1 MLRLLLCVN
10 LPLYQAPQPKFVKFA
25 RFAFKTTSTKFHP
38 FRIFRGSQKQQ
49 KTSASLRLCVSPLST
64 NPPPRLL
71 NHLRQ
76 ATTSPSTSLLPLS
89 NSVTTA
95 AAREISRRRTFA
107 IISHPDAG
115 KTTLTEK
122 LLLYGGA
129 IGLAG
134 SVTSKKAQQS
144 TSSDWMTMEKER
156 GISVSSTV
164 LQFEYKDCCVN
175 LLDTPGHHDFSED
188 TYRVLSAVDAA
199 VMVIDAGKGI
209 EAQTLKLFDVCRK
222 RGVPIFVFINKMD
235 RPSRPPLEL
244 MDELE
249 KVLKLAPAPVNWPLG
264 DGPRFRGVYD
274 RKKDEVNLFEK
285 TAHGAF
291 KAPLEVAG
299 IEDPKIR
306 EALSEELYETV
317 TSEVELLDGLTEP
330 LDIERVLAGE
340 QMPIYFGSAMNN
352 FGVQNMLE
360 SFLEMAPPPTGRVS
374 KDEFIEPTTDNF
386 SGFVFKIQANMN
398 PRHRDRAVFVRIV
411 SGVFQR
417 DMQVIDQ
424 RTGKKVRLANAQ
436 KLFGQD
442 RETLDTA
449 YAGDILA
456 LVGNYNFL
464 IGDTLTSDP
473 NVIYKEMPRFTPECF
488 TYIINSDTANIK
500 RYRSGMEQLMKEGVA
515 QAYHVHNSAQAV
527 PLLGAVGPLQFEVL
541 QARLLSEYNVETRLD
556 PPRWTAVQWFS
567 ENEPDK
573 GRSDREPPEVTLP
586 SGCVVARD
594 QDDNWVVLLSA
605 QYLVKGLHDRNEHLT
620 FRDSA

>member
-1 MLRLLLCVN
+1 M
-10 LPLYQAPQPKFVKFA
+10 
-25 RFAFKTTSTKFHP
+25 T
-38 FRIFRGSQKQQ
+38 
-49 KTSASLRLCVSPLST
+49 TSASIK
-64 NPPPRLL
+64 
-71 NHLRQ
+71 
-76 ATTSPSTSLLPLS
+76 
-89 NSVTTA
+89 SVPA
-95 AAREISRRRTFA
+95 AAVREISRRRTFA

-134 SVTSKKAQQS
+134 SVTSKKEQQS
-144 TSSDWMTMEKER
+144 TSSDWMAMEKER

-209 EAQTLKLFDVCRK
+209 EPQTLKLFDVCRK

-244 MDELE
+244 IDELE
-249 KVLKLAPAPVNWPLG
+249 NVLKLAPAPVNWPLG

-274 RKKDEVNLFEK
+274 RKKGEVNLFEK

-299 IEDPKIR
+299 IEDDTVR
-306 EALSEELYETV
+306 EALGEELHDTV
-317 TSEVELLDGLTEP
+317 SQEIEMLDGLTEP
-330 LDIERVLAGE
+330 LNIEQVLAGE

-360 SFLEMAPPPTGRVS
+360 SFLEMAPAPTGRVNNGEMVS
-374 KDEFIEPTTDNF
+374 PQSSNF

-411 SGVFQR
+411 SGVFER

-436 KLFGQD
+436 KLFGKD

-456 LVGNYNFL
+456 LIGNYDFL

-473 NVIYKEMPRFTPECF
+473 KVTYNEMPRFTPECF
-488 TYIINSDTANIK
+488 AYILNSDTAGIK
-500 RYRSGMEQLMKEGVA
+500 RYRSGMKQLMKEGVA
-515 QAYHVHNSAQAV
+515 QAYHVHGSDQSV
-527 PLLGAVGPLQFEVL
+527 PMLGAVGPLQFEVL
-541 QARLLSEYNVETRLD
+541 QARLTTEYNVETRIES
-556 PPRWTAVQWFS
+556 PPWSIVQWF
-567 ENEPDK
+567 EEKVPDK
-573 GRSDREPPEVTLP
+573 HRSKLEPPEVKLP

-605 QYLVKGLHDRNEHLT
+605 KFYIGILQDRNEHLI
-620 FRDSA
+620 FRDHAND

>member
-1 MLRLLLCVN
+1 LS
-10 LPLYQAPQPKFVKFA
+10 YQFLAL
-25 RFAFKTTSTKFHP
+25 T
-38 FRIFRGSQKQQ
+38 
-49 KTSASLRLCVSPLST
+49 TSASINTVP
-64 NPPPRLL
+64 
-71 NHLRQ
+71 
-76 ATTSPSTSLLPLS
+76 A
-89 NSVTTA
+89 A
-95 AAREISRRRTFA
+95 AARESSRRRTFA

-134 SVTSKKAQQS
+134 SVTSKKEQQS

-209 EAQTLKLFDVCRK
+209 EAQTLKLFEVCRR

-244 MDELE
+244 IDELE
-249 KVLKLAPAPVNWPLG
+249 RVLKLAPAPVNWPLG

-274 RKKDEVNLFEK
+274 RKKGEVNLFER
-285 TAHGAF
+285 TAGGKF

-299 IEDPKIR
+299 IEDEKVR
-306 EALSEELYETV
+306 EALSDDLYETV
-317 TSEVELLDGLTEP
+317 TQEIELLDGLTEP
-330 LDIERVLAGE
+330 LDLERVLAGE

-374 KDEFIEPTTDNF
+374 DGEMIDPNTDNF

-411 SGVFQR
+411 SGVFER
-417 DMQVIDQ
+417 DMQVVDQ
-424 RTGKKVRLANAQ
+424 RSGKKVRLANAQ

-473 NVIYKEMPRFTPECF
+473 KVVYKEMPRFTPECF
-488 TYIINSDTANIK
+488 TYIVNKDTANIK

-515 QAYHVHNSAQAV
+515 QAYHVHGSVQAV
-527 PLLGAVGPLQFEVL
+527 PMLGAVGPLQFEVL
-541 QARLLSEYNVETRLD
+541 QARLISEYQVETRLEHS
-556 PPRWTAVQWFS
+556 PWTVVQWFQ
-567 ENEPDK
+567 ENEPNPLRRD
-573 GRSDREPPEVTLP
+573 SEPPEVKLP
-586 SGCVVARD
+586 SGSAIARD
-594 QDDNWVVLLSA
+594 QDGNWVVLLSA
-605 QYLVKGLHDRNEHLT
+605 KFYIGLLHDRNEHLT
-620 FRDSA
+620 FRDHANGMG

>member
-1 MLRLLLCVN
+1 MGDFKLPQVSSYQF
-10 LPLYQAPQPKFVKFA
+10 LPL
-25 RFAFKTTSTKFHP
+25 T
-38 FRIFRGSQKQQ
+38 
-49 KTSASLRLCVSPLST
+49 TSAST
-64 NPPPRLL
+64 NTVP
-71 NHLRQ
+71 
-76 ATTSPSTSLLPLS
+76 A
-89 NSVTTA
+89 A

-134 SVTSKKAQQS
+134 SVTSKKEQQS

-164 LQFEYKDCCVN
+164 LQFEYNGCCVN

-209 EAQTLKLFDVCRK
+209 EAQTLKLFEVCRR

-244 MDELE
+244 IDELE
-249 KVLKLAPAPVNWPLG
+249 TVLKLAPAPVNWPLG

-274 RKKDEVNLFEK
+274 RKKDEVHLFER
-285 TAHGAF
+285 TSHGAF

-299 IEDPKIR
+299 IEDEKVR
-306 EALSEELYETV
+306 EALNDELYEAV
-317 TSEVELLDGLTEP
+317 ISEVELLDGLTEP
-330 LDIERVLAGE
+330 LDIKRVLAGE

-360 SFLEMAPPPTGRVS
+360 SFLEMAPPPTGRIS
-374 KDEFIEPTTDNF
+374 KDDLIDPRSDNF

-398 PRHRDRAVFVRIV
+398 PRHRDRAVFLRIV
-411 SGVFQR
+411 SGVFER

-424 RTGKKVRLANAQ
+424 RSGKKVRLANAQ

-473 NVIYKEMPRFTPECF
+473 EVVYNEMPRFTPECF
-488 TYIINSDTANIK
+488 SYILNKDTANIK

-515 QAYHVHNSAQAV
+515 QAYHVHKSAQVV

-541 QARLLSEYNVETRLD
+541 QARLISEYQVETRLEQ
-556 PPRWTAVQWFS
+556 PSWSIVQWF
-567 ENEPDK
+567 EEKEPDPS
-573 GRSDREPPEVTLP
+573 RRDLDPPKVQLP
-586 SGCVVARD
+586 SGCVIARD
-594 QDDNWVVLLSA
+594 QDGQWVVLLPA
-605 QYLVKGLHDRNEHLT
+605 KYLIGMLQDRNDHLT

>member
-1 MLRLLLCVN
+1 MST
-10 LPLYQAPQPKFVKFA
+10 P
-25 RFAFKTTSTKFHP
+25 TST
-38 FRIFRGSQKQQ
+38 
-49 KTSASLRLCVSPLST
+49 ST
-64 NPPPRLL
+64 VL
-71 NHLRQ
+71 
-76 ATTSPSTSLLPLS
+76 A
-89 NSVTTA
+89 A

-134 SVTSKKAQQS
+134 SVTSKKEQQS
-144 TSSDWMTMEKER
+144 TSSDWMSMEKER

-164 LQFEYKDCCVN
+164 LQFEYQNCCVN

-209 EAQTLKLFDVCRK
+209 EAQTLKLFEVCRR

-244 MDELE
+244 IDELE
-249 KVLKLAPAPVNWPLG
+249 TVLKLAPAPVNWPLG

-274 RKKDEVNLFEK
+274 RRKDEVNLFER
-285 TAHGAF
+285 TSHGAF

-299 IEDPKIR
+299 IEDDKVR
-306 EALSEELYETV
+306 EALSDELYETV
-317 TSEVELLDGLTEP
+317 TSEVELLDGLTEA
-330 LDIERVLAGE
+330 LDIERVLAGH

-360 SFLEMAPPPTGRVS
+360 SFLEMAPPPAGRINVTA
-374 KDEFIEPTTDNF
+374 DEMINPEAESF

-411 SGVFQR
+411 SGVFER

-424 RTGKKVRLANAQ
+424 RSGKKVRLANAQ

-473 NVIYKEMPRFTPECF
+473 KVSFNEMPRFTPECF
-488 TYIINSDTANIK
+488 TYILNKDTANIK

-515 QAYHVHNSAQAV
+515 QAYHVHGGAQAV

-541 QARLLSEYNVETRLD
+541 QARLESEYSVETRLEH
-556 PPRWTAVQWFS
+556 PRWNCVQWFV
-567 ENEPDK
+567 EKDPVQAK
-573 GRSDREPPEVTLP
+573 SDRDPPEVTLP
-586 SGCVVARD
+586 SGCVIARD
-594 QDDNWVVLLSA
+594 QDDNWVVLLPA
-605 QYLVKGLHDRNEHLT
+605 QYLVGILHERNEHLV

>member
-1 MLRLLLCVN
+1 M
-10 LPLYQAPQPKFVKFA
+10 
-25 RFAFKTTSTKFHP
+25 
-38 FRIFRGSQKQQ
+38 
-49 KTSASLRLCVSPLST
+49 
-64 NPPPRLL
+64 
-71 NHLRQ
+71 
-76 ATTSPSTSLLPLS
+76 
-89 NSVTTA
+89 
-95 AAREISRRRTFA
+95 A
-107 IISHPDAG
+107 IIAHPDAG

-134 SVTSKKAQQS
+134 SVTSKKEQQS
-144 TSSDWMTMEKER
+144 TSSDWMAMEKER

-164 LQFEYKDCCVN
+164 LQFEYNDCCVN

-188 TYRVLSAVDAA
+188 TYRVLSAVDSA

-209 EAQTLKLFDVCRK
+209 EAQTLKLFEVCRR

-244 MDELE
+244 IDELE
-249 KVLKLAPAPVNWPLG
+249 RVLKLAPAPVNWPLG

-274 RKKDEVNLFEK
+274 RKKGEVNLFER
-285 TAHGAF
+285 TTGGAF

-299 IEDPKIR
+299 IEDEKVR
-306 EALSEELYETV
+306 EALDDELYETV
-317 TSEVELLDGLTEP
+317 TQEVEMLDGLTEP
-330 LDIERVLAGE
+330 LDVERVLAGE

-360 SFLEMAPPPTGRVS
+360 SFLEMAPPPSGRVS
-374 KDEFIEPTTDNF
+374 DGEMIAPNTDNF

-398 PRHRDRAVFVRIV
+398 PRHRDRAVFMRIV
-411 SGVFQR
+411 SGIFER

-424 RTGKKVRLANAQ
+424 RSGKKVRLANAQ

-473 NVIYKEMPRFTPECF
+473 KVVYNEMPRFTPECF
-488 TYIINSDTANIK
+488 TYIRNSDTTNIK
-500 RYRSGMEQLMKEGVA
+500 RYRSGIEQLMKEGVA
-515 QAYHVHNSAQAV
+515 QAYYTHGSIERV

-541 QARLLSEYNVETRLD
+541 QARLISEYQVETRLESSPWSLVQWLQEKEPDTLRRDID
-556 PPRWTAVQWFS
+556 PPKVQ
-567 ENEPDK
+567 
-573 GRSDREPPEVTLP
+573 LP
-586 SGCVVARD
+586 SGSTIARD
-594 QDDNWVVLLSA
+594 QDGNWVVLLSSK
-605 QYLVKGLHDRNEHLT
+605 YLIANLHDRNEHLT
-620 FRDSA
+620 FRDHAHD

>member
-1 MLRLLLCVN
+1 V
-10 LPLYQAPQPKFVKFA
+10 
-25 RFAFKTTSTKFHP
+25 TTSATK
-38 FRIFRGSQKQQ
+38 
-49 KTSASLRLCVSPLST
+49 KTVP
-64 NPPPRLL
+64 N
-71 NHLRQ
+71 
-76 ATTSPSTSLLPLS
+76 
-89 NSVTTA
+89 A
-95 AAREISRRRTFA
+95 AALEIKRRRTFA

-134 SVTSKKAQQS
+134 SVTSKKEQQS
-144 TSSDWMTMEKER
+144 TSSDWMAMEKER

-164 LQFEYKDCCVN
+164 LQFEYNDCCVN

-209 EAQTLKLFDVCRK
+209 EPQTLKLFEVCRK

-244 MDELE
+244 IDELE
-249 KVLKLAPAPVNWPLG
+249 DVLKLAPAPVNWPLG
-264 DGPRFRGVYD
+264 DGPRFRGVFD
-274 RKKDEVNLFEK
+274 RKKGQVNLFEK

-299 IEDPKIR
+299 IEDPKVR
-306 EALSEELYETV
+306 EALDDELYETV
-317 TSEVELLDGLTEP
+317 TQEIEMLDGLTEP
-330 LDIERVLAGE
+330 LDIEKILAGE

-360 SFLEMAPPPTGRVS
+360 SFLEMAPAPTGRVS
-374 KDEFIEPTTDNF
+374 NGEMVTPDTDNF

-411 SGVFQR
+411 SGIFER

-456 LVGNYNFL
+456 LIGNYDFL

-473 NVIYKEMPRFTPECF
+473 KVTYKEMPRFTPECF
-488 TYIINSDTANIK
+488 AYILINDTAGIK
-500 RYRSGMEQLMKEGVA
+500 RYRSGMKQLMKEGVA
-515 QAYHVHNSAQAV
+515 QSYHVHGSDQSV
-527 PLLGAVGPLQFEVL
+527 PMLGAVGPLQFEVL
-541 QARLLSEYNVETRLD
+541 QARLATEYNVETRVES
-556 PPRWTAVQWFS
+556 PPYQIVQWFT
-567 ENEPDK
+567 EKEPDVH
-573 GRSDREPPEVTLP
+573 RSKLEPPEVKLP
-586 SGCVVARD
+586 SGSVVARD
-594 QDDNWVVLLSA
+594 QDGNWVVLLSA
-605 QYLVKGLHDRNEHLT
+605 KFYVGILQERNEHLI
-620 FRDSA
+620 FRDHAND

>member
-1 MLRLLLCVN
+1 MLRVRDASSQ
-10 LPLYQAPQPKFVKFA
+10 PLHRLTASTA
-25 RFAFKTTSTKFHP
+25 TKTVP
-38 FRIFRGSQKQQ
+38 
-49 KTSASLRLCVSPLST
+49 
-64 NPPPRLL
+64 
-71 NHLRQ
+71 
-76 ATTSPSTSLLPLS
+76 
-89 NSVTTA
+89 A
-95 AAREISRRRTFA
+95 AAAKEIARRRTFA

-129 IGLAG
+129 IHLAG
-134 SVTSKKAQQS
+134 SVTSKKQQQS
-144 TSSDWMTMEKER
+144 TSSDWMAMEKER

-164 LQFEYKDCCVN
+164 LQFEYEGCCVN

-188 TYRVLSAVDAA
+188 TYRVLSAVDSA

-209 EAQTLKLFDVCRK
+209 EPQTLKLFEVCRR

-244 MDELE
+244 IDELE
-249 KVLKLAPAPVNWPLG
+249 NVLGLAPSPINWPLG

-274 RKKDEVNLFEK
+274 RKRGEVNLFER
-285 TAHGAF
+285 TPHGAYM
-291 KAPLEVAG
+291 APIEVAG
-299 IEDPKIR
+299 IEDDQVR
-306 EALSEELYETV
+306 EALDEELYETV
-317 TSEVELLDGLTEP
+317 TQEIELLDGVTED
-330 LDIERVLAGE
+330 LDIEKVLAGE

-360 SFLEMAPPPTGRVS
+360 SFLELAPPPAGRVS
-374 KDEFIEPTTDNF
+374 EGEMIQPQTDGF

-411 SGVFQR
+411 SGIFER
-417 DMQVIDQ
+417 DMQVNDQ

-456 LVGNYNFL
+456 LVGNYDFL
-464 IGDTLTSDP
+464 IGDTLTS
-473 NVIYKEMPRFTPECF
+473 NNQIVYNEMPRFTPECF
-488 TYIINSDTANIK
+488 TYVLNSDTANIK

-515 QAYHVHNSAQAV
+515 QAYDVHGSAQRV

-541 QARLLSEYNVETRLD
+541 KARLESEYQVETRLEQSPWKVVQWVQEKEPDTSRSHLD
-556 PPRWTAVQWFS
+556 PPPVQ
-567 ENEPDK
+567 
-573 GRSDREPPEVTLP
+573 LP
-586 SGCVVARD
+586 SGSAMATD
-594 QDDNWVVLLSA
+594 QDGQWVVLLPA
-605 QYLVKGLHDRNEHLT
+605 QYLVDILHNRNDHLN
-620 FRDSA
+620 FRGHAYD

>member
-1 MLRLLLCVN
+1 M
-10 LPLYQAPQPKFVKFA
+10 
-25 RFAFKTTSTKFHP
+25 TTL
-38 FRIFRGSQKQQ
+38 
-49 KTSASLRLCVSPLST
+49 ASINTVS
-64 NPPPRLL
+64 
-71 NHLRQ
+71 
-76 ATTSPSTSLLPLS
+76 
-89 NSVTTA
+89 A
-95 AAREISRRRTFA
+95 AAVREIKRRRTFA

-134 SVTSKKAQQS
+134 SVTSKKEQQS
-144 TSSDWMTMEKER
+144 TSSDWMAMEKER

-164 LQFEYKDCCVN
+164 LQFEYKDYCVN

-209 EAQTLKLFDVCRK
+209 EAQTLKLFDVCRR

-244 MDELE
+244 IDELE
-249 KVLKLAPAPVNWPLG
+249 NVLKLAPSPVNWPLG

-274 RKKDEVNLFEK
+274 RKKGEVNLFEK
-285 TAHGAF
+285 VAHGAF

-299 IEDPKIR
+299 IEDEIVR
-306 EALSEELYETV
+306 EALGEELHETV
-317 TSEVELLDGLTEP
+317 TQEVEMLDGLTEP
-330 LDIERVLAGE
+330 LDIEQILAGK

-360 SFLEMAPPPTGRVS
+360 SFLEIAPAPTGRVS
-374 KDEFIEPTTDNF
+374 DGEMIAPETNNF

-411 SGVFQR
+411 SGVFER
-417 DMQVIDQ
+417 DMQVVDQ

-442 RETLDTA
+442 RETFDTA

-456 LVGNYNFL
+456 LVGNYDFL

-473 NVIYKEMPRFTPECF
+473 KVVYNEMPRFTPECF
-488 TYIINSDTANIK
+488 AYILNSDTANIK
-500 RYRSGMEQLMKEGVA
+500 RYRSGMGQLMKEGVA
-515 QAYHVHNSAQAV
+515 QSYHVHGSSESV
-527 PLLGAVGPLQFEVL
+527 PLLGAVGSLQFEVL
-541 QARLLSEYNVETRLD
+541 QARLVSEYKVETRIETPSYFIVQWFEEKVPDTMRKSLD
-556 PPRWTAVQWFS
+556 PP
-567 ENEPDK
+567 
-573 GRSDREPPEVTLP
+573 EVKLP
-586 SGCVVARD
+586 SGSAVARD
-594 QDDNWVVLLSA
+594 QDGNWVVLLTSK
-605 QYLVKGLHDRNEHLT
+605 YMVGILHDRNEHLT
-620 FRDSA
+620 FRDHAND

>member
-1 MLRLLLCVN
+1 M
-10 LPLYQAPQPKFVKFA
+10 
-25 RFAFKTTSTKFHP
+25 TTSAKINTV
-38 FRIFRGSQKQQ
+38 
-49 KTSASLRLCVSPLST
+49 SA
-64 NPPPRLL
+64 
-71 NHLRQ
+71 
-76 ATTSPSTSLLPLS
+76 
-89 NSVTTA
+89 A
-95 AAREISRRRTFA
+95 AAREIKRRRTFA

-134 SVTSKKAQQS
+134 SVTSKKEQQS
-144 TSSDWMTMEKER
+144 TSSDWMAMEKER

-164 LQFEYKDCCVN
+164 LQFEYKDCCIN

-209 EAQTLKLFDVCRK
+209 EAQTLKLFDVCRR

-244 MDELE
+244 IDELE
-249 KVLKLAPAPVNWPLG
+249 NVLKLAPAPVNWPLG

-274 RKKDEVNLFEK
+274 RKKGEVNLFEK
-285 TAHGAF
+285 TVRGAF

-299 IEDPKIR
+299 IEDEKVR
-306 EALSEELYETV
+306 EALDDELYETV
-317 TSEVELLDGLTEP
+317 TQEVEMLDGLTEP

-360 SFLEMAPPPTGRVS
+360 SFLEMAPAPTGRVN
-374 KDEFIEPTTDNF
+374 DGEMIAPNTNNF

-411 SGVFQR
+411 SGIFER
-417 DMQVIDQ
+417 DMQITDQ

-436 KLFGQD
+436 KLFGKD

-473 NVIYKEMPRFTPECF
+473 KVVYNEMPRFTPECF
-488 TYIINSDTANIK
+488 AYIINSDTANIK
-500 RYRSGMEQLMKEGVA
+500 RYRSGIEQLMKEGVA
-515 QAYHVHNSAQAV
+515 QAYQVHGSAQSV
-527 PLLGAVGPLQFEVL
+527 PLWGAVGPLQFEVL
-541 QARLLSEYNVETRLD
+541 QARLISEYNVETRLEN
-556 PPRWTAVQWFS
+556 PPWSIVQWFE
-567 ENEPDK
+567 ENEPDASR
-573 GRSDREPPEVTLP
+573 RSLDPPEVQLP
-586 SGCVVARD
+586 SGSVIARD
-594 QDDNWVVLLSA
+594 QDGRWVVLLTAS
-605 QYLVKGLHDRNEHLT
+605 YLVGILHDRNDHLT
-620 FRDSA
+620 FRDHAND

>member
-1 MLRLLLCVN
+1 MGQSTGRVANCTASSYQSLLFTRF
-10 LPLYQAPQPKFVKFA
+10 LPL
-25 RFAFKTTSTKFHP
+25 T
-38 FRIFRGSQKQQ
+38 
-49 KTSASLRLCVSPLST
+49 TSAST
-64 NPPPRLL
+64 NTVP
-71 NHLRQ
+71 
-76 ATTSPSTSLLPLS
+76 A
-89 NSVTTA
+89 A
-95 AAREISRRRTFA
+95 AAREIRRRRTFA

-134 SVTSKKAQQS
+134 SVTSKKEQQS
-144 TSSDWMTMEKER
+144 TSSDWMGMEKER

-164 LQFEYKDCCVN
+164 LQFDYKDCCVN

-188 TYRVLSAVDAA
+188 TYRVLSAVDSA
-199 VMVIDAGKGI
+199 VMVIDAGKGV
-209 EAQTLKLFDVCRK
+209 EPQTLKLFEVCRR

-244 MDELE
+244 IDELE
-249 KVLKLAPAPVNWPLG
+249 KVLGLAPAPVNWPLG

-274 RKKDEVNLFEK
+274 RKKGEVNLYER
-285 TAHGAF
+285 TPHGAF

-299 IEDPKIR
+299 IEDEKVR
-306 EALSEELYETV
+306 EALSDELYETV
-317 TSEVELLDGLTEP
+317 TQEVELLDGVTEP

-360 SFLEMAPPPTGRVS
+360 SFLEMAPSPTGRVS
-374 KDEFIEPTTDNF
+374 ESKMVDPNTDNF

-411 SGVFQR
+411 SGIFER
-417 DMQVIDQ
+417 DMQVVDQ
-424 RTGKKVRLANAQ
+424 RSGRKVRLANAQ

-473 NVIYKEMPRFTPECF
+473 KVVYDEMPRFTPECF

-515 QAYHVHNSAQAV
+515 QAYQVHGSAQAV

-541 QARLLSEYNVETRLD
+541 QARLVSEYQVETRLEQ
-556 PPRWTAVQWFS
+556 PSWTVVQWFQ
-567 ENEPDK
+567 EKEPDK
-573 GRSDREPPEVTLP
+573 LRSELDPPEVQLP
-586 SGCVVARD
+586 SGSSIARD
-594 QDDNWVVLLSA
+594 QDGQWVVLLSA
-605 QYLVKGLHDRNEHLT
+605 KYLLGILHDRNEHLI
-620 FRDSA
+620 FRDPAND

>member
-1 MLRLLLCVN
+1 M
-10 LPLYQAPQPKFVKFA
+10 
-25 RFAFKTTSTKFHP
+25 TTSTTKNNVP
-38 FRIFRGSQKQQ
+38 
-49 KTSASLRLCVSPLST
+49 
-64 NPPPRLL
+64 N
-71 NHLRQ
+71 
-76 ATTSPSTSLLPLS
+76 
-89 NSVTTA
+89 A

-134 SVTSKKAQQS
+134 SVTSKKEQQS
-144 TSSDWMTMEKER
+144 TSSDWMAMEKER
-156 GISVSSTV
+156 GITVSSTV
-164 LQFEYKDCCVN
+164 LQFTYKDRCVN

-209 EAQTLKLFDVCRK
+209 EAQTLKLFEVCRR

-244 MDELE
+244 LDELE
-249 KVLKLAPAPVNWPLG
+249 TVLKLAPAPVNWPLG

-274 RKKDEVNLFEK
+274 RTKDEVHLFEK

-299 IEDPKIR
+299 IEDNKIR
-306 EALSEELYETV
+306 ETLSDDLYETV
-317 TSEVELLDGLTEP
+317 TQEVELLDGLTEP

-360 SFLEMAPPPTGRVS
+360 SFLDIAPAPTGRVS
-374 KDEFIEPTTDNF
+374 KGEMVEPNTNIF

-411 SGVFQR
+411 SGIFER

-424 RTGKKVRLANAQ
+424 RSGKKVRLANAQ
-436 KLFGQD
+436 KLFGKD

-449 YAGDILA
+449 YAGDVLA
-456 LVGNYNFL
+456 LIGNYNFL

-473 NVIYKEMPRFTPECF
+473 NIVYKEMPRFTPECF
-488 TYIINSDTANIK
+488 AYILNKDTANVK

-515 QAYHVHNSAQAV
+515 QAYNVHGSVQAV
-527 PLLGAVGPLQFEVL
+527 PMLGAVGPLQFEVL
-541 QARLLSEYNVETRLD
+541 QARLEAEYQVTTRLET
-556 PPRWTAVQWFS
+556 PPWSIVQWF
-567 ENEPDK
+567 EEKEPDTMR
-573 GRSDREPPEVTLP
+573 RSQDPPKVQLP
-586 SGCVVARD
+586 SGCSIARD
-594 QDDNWVVLLSA
+594 QDQNWVILLSSK
-605 QYLVKGLHDRNEHLT
+605 YMVSILHERNEHLT
-620 FRDSA
+620 FRDHASDN

>member
-1 MLRLLLCVN
+1 M
-10 LPLYQAPQPKFVKFA
+10 AP
-25 RFAFKTTSTKFHP
+25 
-38 FRIFRGSQKQQ
+38 
-49 KTSASLRLCVSPLST
+49 
-64 NPPPRLL
+64 
-71 NHLRQ
+71 
-76 ATTSPSTSLLPLS
+76 
-89 NSVTTA
+89 A
-95 AAREISRRRTFA
+95 AAVREISRRRTFA

-134 SVTSKKAQQS
+134 SVTSKKEQQS
-144 TSSDWMTMEKER
+144 TSSDWMSMEKER

-164 LQFEYKDCCVN
+164 LQFEYKNCCVN

-209 EAQTLKLFDVCRK
+209 EAQTLKLFEVCRR

-244 MDELE
+244 LDELE

-274 RKKDEVNLFEK
+274 RKKGEVSLFER
-285 TAHGAF
+285 TSHGAF

-299 IEDPKIR
+299 IEDNKVR
-306 EALSEELYETV
+306 EALSDELYEAV
-317 TSEVELLDGLTEP
+317 TQEVELLDGLTEA

-360 SFLEMAPPPTGRVS
+360 SFLELAPPPAGRVS
-374 KDEFIEPTTDNF
+374 QDEMIDPNAESF

-398 PRHRDRAVFVRIV
+398 PRHRARAVFVRIV
-411 SGVFQR
+411 SGVFER

-424 RTGKKVRLANAQ
+424 RSGKKVRLANAQ

-464 IGDTLTSDP
+464 IGDTLTSDSKIVY
-473 NVIYKEMPRFTPECF
+473 NEMPRFTPECF
-488 TYIINSDTANIK
+488 TYILNTDTANIK

-515 QAYHVHNSAQAV
+515 QAYHVHGSAQAV

-541 QARLLSEYNVETRLD
+541 QARLVSEYQVETRLEH
-556 PPRWTAVQWFS
+556 PRWTVVQWLEEKEADQS
-567 ENEPDK
+567 
-573 GRSDREPPEVTLP
+573 RSDREPPEVKLP
-586 SGCVVARD
+586 SGCVVAQD
-594 QDDNWVVLLSA
+594 QDGQWVVLLTSA
-605 QYLVKGLHDRNEHLT
+605 YLVDNLHERNEHLN
-620 FRDSA
+620 FRAHA

>member
-1 MLRLLLCVN
+1 MV
-10 LPLYQAPQPKFVKFA
+10 PA
-25 RFAFKTTSTKFHP
+25 
-38 FRIFRGSQKQQ
+38 
-49 KTSASLRLCVSPLST
+49 
-64 NPPPRLL
+64 
-71 NHLRQ
+71 
-76 ATTSPSTSLLPLS
+76 
-89 NSVTTA
+89 A
-95 AAREISRRRTFA
+95 AAREIARRRTFA

-134 SVTSKKAQQS
+134 SVTSKKQAQS
-144 TSSDWMTMEKER
+144 TSSDWMAMEKER

-164 LQFEYKDCCVN
+164 LQFEYNDCCVN

-199 VMVIDAGKGI
+199 VMVIDGGKGI
-209 EAQTLKLFDVCRK
+209 EPQTLKLFEVCRR

-244 MDELE
+244 IDELE
-249 KVLKLAPAPVNWPLG
+249 TVLKLAPAPVNWPLG

-274 RKKDEVNLFEK
+274 RKKDEVNLFER
-285 TAHGAF
+285 TSHGAF
-291 KAPLEVAG
+291 KAPLQVAG
-299 IEDPKIR
+299 IEDETIR
-306 EALSEELYETV
+306 ALLGDELYETV
-317 TSEVELLDGLTEP
+317 TQEVEMLDGLTEP
-330 LDIERVLAGE
+330 LDLERVLAGE

-352 FGVQNMLE
+352 FGVQNLLE
-360 SFLEMAPPPTGRVS
+360 SFLEMAPPPAGRVS
-374 KDEFIEPTTDNF
+374 GDEIVSPQADNF

-411 SGVFQR
+411 SGIFER

-424 RTGKKVRLANAQ
+424 RSGKKVRLANAQ

-473 NVIYKEMPRFTPECF
+473 EVVYNEMPRFTPECF
-488 TYIINSDTANIK
+488 AYIVNKDTAGIK

-515 QAYHVHNSAQAV
+515 QSYEVHGSAQRV

-541 QARLLSEYNVETRLD
+541 QARLLSEYQVETRVEA
-556 PPRWTAVQWFS
+556 PPWSVVQWFD
-567 ENEPDK
+567 ENEPDTS
-573 GRSDREPPEVTLP
+573 RSDREPPKVQLP
-586 SGCVVARD
+586 SGSVVARD
-594 QDDNWVVLLSA
+594 QDGNWVVLLPA
-605 QYLVKGLHDRNEHLT
+605 KYLVSMLHDRNEHLT
-620 FRDSA
+620 FREHA

>member
-1 MLRLLLCVN
+1 M
-10 LPLYQAPQPKFVKFA
+10 
-25 RFAFKTTSTKFHP
+25 
-38 FRIFRGSQKQQ
+38 
-49 KTSASLRLCVSPLST
+49 
-64 NPPPRLL
+64 
-71 NHLRQ
+71 
-76 ATTSPSTSLLPLS
+76 PS
-89 NSVTTA
+89 SV
-95 AAREISRRRTFA
+95 AREIARRRTFA

-134 SVTSKKAQQS
+134 SVTSKREQQA

-164 LQFEYKDCCVN
+164 LQFEYQGCCVN

-209 EAQTLKLFDVCRK
+209 EAQTLKLFEVCRR
-222 RGVPIFVFINKMD
+222 RGVPIFVFVNKMD

-249 KVLKLAPAPVNWPLG
+249 RVLKLAPAPVNWPLG

-274 RKKDEVNLFEK
+274 RMKAEVNLFER

-299 IEDPKIR
+299 IEDEKVR
-306 EALSEELYETV
+306 EALSDELYESV
-317 TSEVELLDGLTEP
+317 LQEVELLDGLTEP
-330 LDIERVLAGE
+330 LDLARVLAGE

-360 SFLEMAPPPTGRVS
+360 SFLEMAPPPAGRLS
-374 KDEFIEPTTDNF
+374 QDQLIAPQSEHF

-398 PRHRDRAVFVRIV
+398 PRHRDRAVFIRIV

-424 RTGKKVRLANAQ
+424 RSGKKVRLANAQ

-456 LVGNYNFL
+456 LVGNYQFL

-473 NVIYKEMPRFTPECF
+473 KIEYQEMPRFTPECF
-488 TYIINSDTANIK
+488 TYIMNSDTLNVK
-500 RYRSGMEQLMKEGVA
+500 RYRAGMEQLMKEGVA
-515 QAYHVHNSAQAV
+515 QAYQVHNSAQAV

-541 QARLLSEYNVETRLD
+541 QARLLSEYQVETRLEH
-556 PPRWTAVQWFS
+556 PRWTVVQWFEEKEAERSRS
-567 ENEPDK
+567 E
-573 GRSDREPPEVTLP
+573 REPPAVELP
-586 SGCVVARD
+586 SGCVIARD
-594 QDDNWVVLLSA
+594 QDGQWVVLLTSP
-605 QYLVKGLHDRNEHLT
+605 YLVGNLHERNEHLI
-620 FRDSA
+620 FRNHA

>member
-1 MLRLLLCVN
+1 M
-10 LPLYQAPQPKFVKFA
+10 
-25 RFAFKTTSTKFHP
+25 TTL
-38 FRIFRGSQKQQ
+38 
-49 KTSASLRLCVSPLST
+49 AST
-64 NPPPRLL
+64 NTVP
-71 NHLRQ
+71 
-76 ATTSPSTSLLPLS
+76 
-89 NSVTTA
+89 A
-95 AAREISRRRTFA
+95 AASREISRRRTFA

-134 SVTSKKAQQS
+134 SVTSKKEQQS
-144 TSSDWMTMEKER
+144 TSSDWMSMEKER

-164 LQFEYKDCCVN
+164 LQFEYKNCCVN

-209 EAQTLKLFDVCRK
+209 EAQTLKLFEVCRR

-244 MDELE
+244 LDELE
-249 KVLKLAPAPVNWPLG
+249 DVLKLAPAPVNWPLG

-274 RKKDEVNLFEK
+274 RKKDEVHLFER
-285 TAHGAF
+285 TAGGKF

-299 IEDPKIR
+299 IEDEKMR
-306 EALSEELYETV
+306 DALGDELYETV
-317 TSEVELLDGLTEP
+317 TQEVELLDGLTEP
-330 LDIERVLAGE
+330 LDIERVLAGK

-360 SFLEMAPPPTGRVS
+360 SFLELAPAPTGRVS
-374 KDEFIEPTTDNF
+374 KDEMITPTTNNF

-398 PRHRDRAVFVRIV
+398 PKHRDRAVFIRIV
-411 SGVFQR
+411 SGVFER

-473 NVIYKEMPRFTPECF
+473 KVVYNEMPRFTPECF
-488 TYIINSDTANIK
+488 TYIINKDTANIK

-515 QAYHVHNSAQAV
+515 QAYHVHGSMQAV
-527 PLLGAVGPLQFEVL
+527 PMLGAVGPLQFEVL
-541 QARLLSEYNVETRLD
+541 QARLISEYQVETRLESS
-556 PPRWTAVQWFS
+556 PWTVVQWFD
-567 ENEPDK
+567 EKEPNPH
-573 GRSDREPPEVTLP
+573 RRESDPPEVVLP
-586 SGCVVARD
+586 SGCSVAKD
-594 QDDNWVVLLSA
+594 QDGNWVVLLSSK
-605 QYLVKGLHDRNEHLT
+605 YMVSVLHERNEHLV
-620 FRDSA
+620 FRDHANV

>member
-1 MLRLLLCVN
+1 MPIGLLRVTRLLTL
-10 LPLYQAPQPKFVKFA
+10 
-25 RFAFKTTSTKFHP
+25 TTP
-38 FRIFRGSQKQQ
+38 
-49 KTSASLRLCVSPLST
+49 ASI
-64 NPPPRLL
+64 NPVP
-71 NHLRQ
+71 
-76 ATTSPSTSLLPLS
+76 A
-89 NSVTTA
+89 A

-134 SVTSKKAQQS
+134 SVTSKKQAQS
-144 TSSDWMTMEKER
+144 TSSDWMAMEKER

-164 LQFEYKDCCVN
+164 LQFEYQDYCVN

-209 EAQTLKLFDVCRK
+209 EAQTLKLFDVCRR

-244 MDELE
+244 IDELE

-274 RKKDEVNLFEK
+274 RKKGEVNLFER
-285 TAHGAF
+285 TARGAF

-299 IEDPKIR
+299 IEDEKVR
-306 EALSEELYETV
+306 EALSDELYETV
-317 TSEVELLDGLTEP
+317 TQEIEMIDGLTEP
-330 LDIERVLAGE
+330 LDVERVLAGE

-360 SFLEMAPPPTGRVS
+360 SFLEMAPPPNGRVS
-374 KDEFIEPTTDNF
+374 GDEMIAPTTDNF

-411 SGVFQR
+411 SGVFER

-442 RETLDTA
+442 RETLDAA

-473 NVIYKEMPRFTPECF
+473 KVVYQEMPRFTPECF

-515 QAYHVHNSAQAV
+515 QAYHVHGSAQAV

-541 QARLLSEYNVETRLD
+541 QARLISEYQVETRLEH
-556 PPRWTAVQWFS
+556 PRWNVVQWF
-567 ENEPDK
+567 EEKEPDQS
-573 GRSDREPPEVTLP
+573 RRDRDPPEVKLP
-586 SGCVVARD
+586 SGSVIARD
-594 QDDNWVVLLSA
+594 QDEHWVVLLSSK
-605 QYLVKGLHDRNEHLT
+605 YLVGNLHERNEHLT
-620 FRDSA
+620 FRDHA

>member
-1 MLRLLLCVN
+1 M
-10 LPLYQAPQPKFVKFA
+10 
-25 RFAFKTTSTKFHP
+25 TT
-38 FRIFRGSQKQQ
+38 
-49 KTSASLRLCVSPLST
+49 LD
-64 NPPPRLL
+64 
-71 NHLRQ
+71 
-76 ATTSPSTSLLPLS
+76 STSNVS
-89 NSVTTA
+89 STE
-95 AAREISRRRTFA
+95 AREISRRRTFA

-134 SVTSKKAQQS
+134 SVTSKKEQQS
-144 TSSDWMTMEKER
+144 TSSDWMSMEKER

-164 LQFEYKDCCVN
+164 LQFEYRNCCIN

-209 EAQTLKLFDVCRK
+209 EAQTLKLFEVCRR

-244 MDELE
+244 IDELE
-249 KVLKLAPAPVNWPLG
+249 TVLKLSPAPVNWPLG

-274 RKKDEVNLFEK
+274 RRKGEVNLFER
-285 TAHGAF
+285 TSHGAF

-299 IEDPKIR
+299 IEDDKVR
-306 EALSEELYETV
+306 ETLSDELYLAV
-317 TSEVELLDGLTEP
+317 TSEIELLDGLTEA
-330 LDIERVLAGE
+330 LDVERVLAGQ

-360 SFLEMAPPPTGRVS
+360 SFLEMAPPPTGRINVS
-374 KDEFIEPTTDNF
+374 ADEMMNPETSSF

-417 DMQVIDQ
+417 DMQITDQ

-436 KLFGQD
+436 KLFGQG

-464 IGDTLTSDP
+464 IGDTLTDDP
-473 NVIYKEMPRFTPECF
+473 EVTFNEMPRFTPECF
-488 TYIINSDTANIK
+488 TYILNKDTANIK

-515 QAYHVHNSAQAV
+515 QAYQVYGSAQAV

-541 QARLLSEYNVETRLD
+541 QARLESEYSVETRLEH
-556 PPRWTAVQWFS
+556 PRWNCVQWFI
-567 ENEPDK
+567 EKEPDK
-573 GRSDREPPEVTLP
+573 LKSDREPPEVTLP

-594 QDDNWVVLLSA
+594 QDGNWVVLLPA
-605 QYLVKGLHDRNEHLT
+605 QYLVGILHDRNEHLV

>member
-1 MLRLLLCVN
+1 MLLFTSF
-10 LPLYQAPQPKFVKFA
+10 LPL
-25 RFAFKTTSTKFHP
+25 T
-38 FRIFRGSQKQQ
+38 
-49 KTSASLRLCVSPLST
+49 TSAST
-64 NPPPRLL
+64 NTVP
-71 NHLRQ
+71 
-76 ATTSPSTSLLPLS
+76 A
-89 NSVTTA
+89 A

-134 SVTSKKAQQS
+134 SVTSKKEHQS

-164 LQFEYKDCCVN
+164 LQFDYQGCCVN

-209 EAQTLKLFDVCRK
+209 EAQTLKLFEVCRR

-244 MDELE
+244 IDELE

-274 RKKDEVNLFEK
+274 RKKGEVNLFER
-285 TAHGAF
+285 TTHGAF

-299 IEDPKIR
+299 IEDEKVR
-306 EALSEELYETV
+306 EALSDELYETV

-330 LDIERVLAGE
+330 LDVEQVLAGE

-360 SFLEMAPPPTGRVS
+360 SFLEMAPPPTGRIS
-374 KDEFIEPTTDNF
+374 ASQDEMIDPRNESF

-411 SGVFQR
+411 SGVFER

-424 RTGKKVRLANAQ
+424 RSGKKVRLANAQ

-442 RETLDTA
+442 RETLDKA

-473 NVIYKEMPRFTPECF
+473 KVTYNEMPRFTPECF
-488 TYIINSDTANIK
+488 TYIINKDTANIK
-500 RYRSGMEQLMKEGVA
+500 RYRSGMEQLMKAGVA
-515 QAYHVHNSAQAV
+515 PAYHVHQSAQAV

-541 QARLLSEYNVETRLD
+541 QARLVSEYQVETRLEH
-556 PPRWTAVQWFS
+556 PRWNCVQWFQ
-567 ENEPDK
+567 EKEPDRS
-573 GRSDREPPEVTLP
+573 RSDREPPEVTLP
-586 SGCVVARD
+586 SGCVIARD
-594 QDDNWVVLLSA
+594 QDGQWVVLLPA
-605 QYLVKGLHDRNEHLT
+605 QYLVGILHDRNEHLT

>member
-1 MLRLLLCVN
+1 M
-10 LPLYQAPQPKFVKFA
+10 
-25 RFAFKTTSTKFHP
+25 
-38 FRIFRGSQKQQ
+38 
-49 KTSASLRLCVSPLST
+49 
-64 NPPPRLL
+64 
-71 NHLRQ
+71 
-76 ATTSPSTSLLPLS
+76 STSVPA
-89 NSVTTA
+89 A

-134 SVTSKKAQQS
+134 SVTSKKEQQS
-144 TSSDWMTMEKER
+144 TSSDWMSMEKER

-164 LQFEYKDCCVN
+164 LQFEYNDYCVN

-209 EAQTLKLFDVCRK
+209 EAQTLKLFEVCRK
-222 RGVPIFVFINKMD
+222 RGVPIFVFVNKMD

-299 IEDPKIR
+299 IEDPKVR
-306 EALSEELYETV
+306 EALGDELHETV
-317 TSEVELLDGLTEP
+317 TSEIELLDGLTEP
-330 LDIERVLAGE
+330 LNLERVLAGE

-360 SFLEMAPPPTGRVS
+360 SFLEMAPKPAGRIS
-374 KDEFIEPTTDNF
+374 QDSLIEPTTDHF

-411 SGVFQR
+411 SGVFER

-424 RTGKKVRLANAQ
+424 RSGKKVRLANAQ

-473 NVIYKEMPRFTPECF
+473 KVIYQEMPRFTPECF
-488 TYIINSDTANIK
+488 TYILNKDTANIK
-500 RYRSGMEQLMKEGVA
+500 RYRAGMEQLMKEGVA
-515 QAYHVHNSAQAV
+515 QAYHVHQSAQAV

-541 QARLLSEYNVETRLD
+541 QARLESEYQVETRLES
-556 PPRWTAVQWFS
+556 PRWNCVQWFT
-567 ENEPDK
+567 ENEPEK
-573 GRSDREPPEVTLP
+573 GRSDREPPKVTLP
-586 SGCVVARD
+586 SGCVIARD
-594 QDDNWVVLLSA
+594 QDGQWVVLLSA
-605 QYLVKGLHDRNEHLT
+605 KYLLKGLHDRNEHLT

>member
-1 MLRLLLCVN
+1 VRVAN
-10 LPLYQAPQPKFVKFA
+10 GTTSSYQFLPL
-25 RFAFKTTSTKFHP
+25 T
-38 FRIFRGSQKQQ
+38 
-49 KTSASLRLCVSPLST
+49 TSASINTVP
-64 NPPPRLL
+64 
-71 NHLRQ
+71 
-76 ATTSPSTSLLPLS
+76 
-89 NSVTTA
+89 VA

-134 SVTSKKAQQS
+134 SVTSKKEQQA

-164 LQFEYKDCCVN
+164 LQFEYKDCCIN

-188 TYRVLSAVDAA
+188 TYRVLSAVDSA

-209 EAQTLKLFDVCRK
+209 EAQTLKLFEVCRR

-244 MDELE
+244 IDELE
-249 KVLKLAPAPVNWPLG
+249 RVLKLAPAPVNWPLG

-274 RKKDEVNLFEK
+274 RKKGEVNLFEK
-285 TAHGAF
+285 TSRGAF

-299 IEDPKIR
+299 IEDDKVR
-306 EALSEELYETV
+306 EALSDELYETV
-317 TSEVELLDGLTEP
+317 TQEVEMLDGLTEP

-360 SFLEMAPPPTGRVS
+360 SFLEMAPAPTGRVNDGEMIDP
-374 KDEFIEPTTDNF
+374 KTDNF

-398 PRHRDRAVFVRIV
+398 PRHRDRAVFMRIV
-411 SGVFQR
+411 SGVFER

-424 RTGKKVRLANAQ
+424 RSGKKVRLANAQ

-473 NVIYKEMPRFTPECF
+473 KVVYNEMPRFTPECF
-488 TYIINSDTANIK
+488 TYIVNKDTANIK

-515 QAYHVHNSAQAV
+515 QAYHVHRSAQAV

-541 QARLLSEYNVETRLD
+541 QARLISEYNVETRLEH
-556 PPRWTAVQWFS
+556 PPWTVVQWFQ
-567 ENEPDK
+567 EKEPDK
-573 GRSDREPPEVTLP
+573 SRSDRDAPEVKLP
-586 SGCVVARD
+586 SGSVIARD
-594 QDDNWVVLLSA
+594 QDGNWVVLLPA
-605 QYLVKGLHDRNEHLT
+605 KYLVKGLHDRNEHLT
-620 FRDSA
+620 FRDHAND

>member
-1 MLRLLLCVN
+1 M
-10 LPLYQAPQPKFVKFA
+10 
-25 RFAFKTTSTKFHP
+25 
-38 FRIFRGSQKQQ
+38 SQ
-49 KTSASLRLCVSPLST
+49 TVSP
-64 NPPPRLL
+64 
-71 NHLRQ
+71 
-76 ATTSPSTSLLPLS
+76 
-89 NSVTTA
+89 A

-134 SVTSKKAQQS
+134 SVTSKKEQQS
-144 TSSDWMTMEKER
+144 TSSDWMSMEKER

-164 LQFEYKDCCVN
+164 LQFEYNGCCVN

-209 EAQTLKLFDVCRK
+209 EAQTLKLFEVCRR
-222 RGVPIFVFINKMD
+222 RGVPIFVFVNKMD
-235 RPSRPPLEL
+235 RPSRPPLDL

-264 DGPRFRGVYD
+264 DGPRFRGVFD
-274 RKKDEVNLFEK
+274 RLKGEVNLFER

-291 KAPLEVAG
+291 KAPLEVGG
-299 IEDPKIR
+299 INDEKMR
-306 EALSEELYETV
+306 EALGEELHETV
-317 TSEVELLDGLTEP
+317 TSEIELLDGLTEP
-330 LDIERVLAGE
+330 LDLKAVLAGQ

-360 SFLEMAPPPTGRVS
+360 SFLEMAPEPSGRIS
-374 KDEFIEPTTDNF
+374 KDELVDPRRDNF

-398 PRHRDRAVFVRIV
+398 PRHRDRAVFIRIV
-411 SGVFQR
+411 SGVFER

-424 RTGKKVRLANAQ
+424 RSGKKVRLANAQ

-464 IGDTLTSDP
+464 IGDTLTSDS
-473 NVIYKEMPRFTPECF
+473 NVEYNEMPRFTPECF
-488 TYIINSDTANIK
+488 TYILNNDTANIK
-500 RYRSGMEQLMKEGVA
+500 RYRAGMEQLMKEGVA
-515 QAYHVHNSAQAV
+515 QAYHVHGSAQAV

-541 QARLLSEYNVETRLD
+541 QARLISEYQVETRLEA
-556 PPRWTAVQWFS
+556 PRWDCVQWFD
-567 ENEPDK
+567 ELEPDTS
-573 GRSDREPPEVTLP
+573 RSDRDPPEVNLP

-594 QDDNWVVLLSA
+594 QDGNWVALLTSK
-605 QYLVKGLHDRNEHLT
+605 YLLKNLHDRNEHLA

>member
-1 MLRLLLCVN
+1 MS
-10 LPLYQAPQPKFVKFA
+10 
-25 RFAFKTTSTKFHP
+25 TSP
-38 FRIFRGSQKQQ
+38 PNP
-49 KTSASLRLCVSPLST
+49 VSPT
-64 NPPPRLL
+64 
-71 NHLRQ
+71 
-76 ATTSPSTSLLPLS
+76 AT
-89 NSVTTA
+89 
-95 AAREISRRRTFA
+95 REISRRRTFA

-134 SVTSKKAQQS
+134 SVTSKKEAQS

-164 LQFEYKDCCVN
+164 LQFEYNDCCVN

-209 EAQTLKLFDVCRK
+209 EAQTLKLFEVCRR

-249 KVLKLAPAPVNWPLG
+249 KILKLAPAPVNWPLG

-274 RKKDEVNLFEK
+274 RMKDEVNLFER
-285 TAHGAF
+285 TPHGAF

-299 IEDPKIR
+299 IEDETVR
-306 EALSEELYETV
+306 EILSDELYETV
-317 TSEVELLDGLTEP
+317 TQEVELLDGLTEP
-330 LDIERVLAGE
+330 LDLERVLAGE

-352 FGVQNMLE
+352 FGVQNLLE
-360 SFLEMAPPPTGRVS
+360 SFLEMAPPPAGRVS
-374 KDEFIEPTTDNF
+374 QDDLVDPRSDNF

-411 SGVFQR
+411 SGIFER

-424 RTGKKVRLANAQ
+424 RSGKKVRLANAQ

-473 NVIYKEMPRFTPECF
+473 KVVYDEMPRFTPECF
-488 TYIINSDTANIK
+488 AYIVNKDTAGIK
-500 RYRSGMEQLMKEGVA
+500 RYRSGMEQLLKEGVA
-515 QAYHVHNSAQAV
+515 QSYEVHNSAQRV

-541 QARLLSEYNVETRLD
+541 QARLAAEYQVETRLET
-556 PPRWTAVQWFS
+556 PPWNVVQWFE
-567 ENEPDK
+567 ENEPDQK
-573 GRSDREPPEVTLP
+573 RSDREPPKVNLP
-586 SGCVVARD
+586 SGSVIARD
-594 QDDNWVVLLSA
+594 QDAKWVVLLPA
-605 QYLVKGLHDRNEHLT
+605 KYLVSILHDRNEHLT
-620 FRDSA
+620 FRDHA

>member
-1 MLRLLLCVN
+1 MS
-10 LPLYQAPQPKFVKFA
+10 YQFL
-25 RFAFKTTSTKFHP
+25 TLT
-38 FRIFRGSQKQQ
+38 
-49 KTSASLRLCVSPLST
+49 TSASINTVP
-64 NPPPRLL
+64 
-71 NHLRQ
+71 
-76 ATTSPSTSLLPLS
+76 A
-89 NSVTTA
+89 A
-95 AAREISRRRTFA
+95 AARESLRRRTFA

-134 SVTSKKAQQS
+134 SVTSKKEQQS
-144 TSSDWMTMEKER
+144 TSSDWMAMEKER

-209 EAQTLKLFDVCRK
+209 EAQTLKLFEVCRR

-244 MDELE
+244 IDELE
-249 KVLKLAPAPVNWPLG
+249 RVLKLAPAPVNWPLG

-274 RKKDEVNLFEK
+274 RKKGEVNLFERTSGGK
-285 TAHGAF
+285 F

-299 IEDPKIR
+299 IEDEKVR
-306 EALSEELYETV
+306 EALDDELYETV
-317 TSEVELLDGLTEP
+317 TQEIEMLDGLTEP

-360 SFLEMAPPPTGRVS
+360 SFLEMAPSPTGRVS
-374 KDEFIEPTTDNF
+374 DGEMIDPNTDHF

-411 SGVFQR
+411 SGVFER

-424 RTGKKVRLANAQ
+424 RSGKKVRLANAQ

-464 IGDTLTSDP
+464 IGDTLTSNP
-473 NVIYKEMPRFTPECF
+473 KVVYKEMPRFTPECF
-488 TYIINSDTANIK
+488 TYIVNKDTTNIK
-500 RYRSGMEQLMKEGVA
+500 RYRSGMAQLMKEGVA
-515 QAYHVHNSAQAV
+515 QAYHVHGSIQAV
-527 PLLGAVGPLQFEVL
+527 PMLGAVGPLQFEVL
-541 QARLLSEYNVETRLD
+541 QARLISEYQVETRLEHS
-556 PPRWTAVQWFS
+556 PWTVVQWFQ
-567 ENEPDK
+567 ENEPNPLRRD
-573 GRSDREPPEVTLP
+573 SEPPEVKLP
-586 SGCVVARD
+586 SGSAIARD
-594 QDDNWVVLLSA
+594 QDGNWVVLLSA
-605 QYLVKGLHDRNEHLT
+605 KFYVGLLHDRNEHLT
-620 FRDSA
+620 FRDHANG

>member
-1 MLRLLLCVN
+1 MNEQGELPIVSLPVTSS
-10 LPLYQAPQPKFVKFA
+10 LPL
-25 RFAFKTTSTKFHP
+25 
-38 FRIFRGSQKQQ
+38 
-49 KTSASLRLCVSPLST
+49 
-64 NPPPRLL
+64 
-71 NHLRQ
+71 
-76 ATTSPSTSLLPLS
+76 TTSPSISTVPA
-89 NSVTTA
+89 A

-134 SVTSKKAQQS
+134 SVTSKKEAQA
-144 TSSDWMTMEKER
+144 TSSDWMAMEKER

-164 LQFEYKDCCVN
+164 LQFEYQNYCIN

-199 VMVIDAGKGI
+199 VMVIDGGKGI
-209 EAQTLKLFDVCRK
+209 EPQTLKLFEVCRR

-244 MDELE
+244 IDELE
-249 KVLKLAPAPVNWPLG
+249 EVLKLAPAPVNWPLG

-274 RKKDEVNLFEK
+274 RQKDEVNLFER
-285 TAHGAF
+285 TPHGAF

-299 IEDPKIR
+299 IEDEKVR
-306 EALSEELYETV
+306 QVLSDELYETV
-317 TSEVELLDGLTEP
+317 TQEIEMLDGLTEP
-330 LDIERVLAGE
+330 LDLKRVLAGE

-352 FGVQNMLE
+352 FGVQNLLE
-360 SFLEMAPPPTGRVS
+360 SFLEMAPPPAGRIS
-374 KDEFIEPTTDNF
+374 DEEIIDPRTNNF

-398 PRHRDRAVFVRIV
+398 PRHRDRAVFIRIV
-411 SGVFQR
+411 SGVFER

-473 NVIYKEMPRFTPECF
+473 TVVYQEMPRFTPECF
-488 TYIINSDTANIK
+488 SYILNKDTANIK

-515 QAYHVHNSAQAV
+515 QVYDVHGSAQHV

-541 QARLLSEYNVETRLD
+541 QARLVSEYQVETRLET
-556 PPRWTAVQWFS
+556 PPWSVVQWFQ
-567 ENEPDK
+567 EKEPDPSRGEHEAPK
-573 GRSDREPPEVTLP
+573 VQLP
-586 SGCVVARD
+586 SGCALARD
-594 QDDNWVVLLSA
+594 QDGQWVVLLPVK
-605 QYLVKGLHDRNEHLT
+605 YLTGFLHDRNEHLI
-620 FRDSA
+620 FRDRS